1 MTQTLFERAAH
12 TMKKIGG
19 IVLVGGSA
27 ILSGCSDKTNSE
39 PAPRPGMQQT
49 LQANSYKKVGT
60 HNMLN
65 NVLLPNAGETKAEYE
80 KEVARQN
87 KAIQEKNNR
96 DKQRIEKEEDFYARA
111 LLESNINKNRF
122 QSIFT
127 QKGLLAYKEG
137 KESQATALKRTYDPN
152 TDQVLALVQK
162 MDPSQKILDNT
173 AKTDAQAKKQKMLVR
188 EMAELL
194 QGDETDY

>member
-49 LQANSYKKVGT
+49 LQANSHRTMGERQFVGYV
-60 HNMLN
+60 M
-65 NVLLPNAGETKAEYE
+65 VPKAGETKAEYE

-87 KAIQEKNNR
+87 KEIQK
-96 DKQRIEKEEDFYARA
+96 KE
-111 LLESNINKNRF
+111 
-122 QSIFT
+122 
-127 QKGLLAYKEG
+127 
-137 KESQATALKRTYDPN
+137 
-152 TDQVLALVQK
+152 
-162 MDPSQKILDNT
+162 
-173 AKTDAQAKKQKMLVR
+173 
-188 EMAELL
+188 
-194 QGDETDY
+194 